1 MPTTKLSL
9 KLILIL
15 AVSAAAIFLSG
26 TVSAAQ
32 QEAVLHNFQ
41 NNGKD
46 AAYPRAGMISD
57 KVGNLYGTTSA
68 GGTYDG
74 GAAYELTRKAGG
86 GWAYSILY
94 SFQPRPKYGADL
106 ISKLV
111 FDQSGHLYG
120 TTFLG
125 GDKNDGRVFELI
137 PQAGGGW
144 TETMVHL
151 FNDNGTDGFG
161 PLGGVIVDSA
171 GNLYGTTVYGGTGTC
186 FLNGCGTVYELSPKG
201 NGRWSEK
208 ILHSFANDGADG
220 TNPYVGLTFDTA
232 GNLYGTT
239 TYGGANNQ
247 GTVFELTPQADGSW
261 METVLHS
268 FDSAADTGFP
278 ETLIFSGGNLFGS
291 TANGGTANG
300 NVFELS
306 PTAGGG
312 WTEQILYS
320 FTRGNSGNSPD
331 MPGGIALDANGNIYG
346 TSLGGTGLN
355 GTVFELTPQAGGT
368 WVLNILYDF
377 NDLGTT
383 GALPV
388 GGLVL
393 DGRGNLYGTT
403 IYGGSDDAGT
413 VFVVKP

>member
-9 KLILIL
+9 ELILTL
-15 AVSAAAIFLSG
+15 AVCAAAILLTG
-26 TVSAAQ
+26 TRVAAQ

-46 AAYPRAGMISD
+46 AAYPRAGAVFD
-57 KVGNLYGTTSA
+57 NAGNLYGTTSF
-68 GGTYDG
+68 GGAYDG
-74 GAAYELTRKAGG
+74 GAAYELARKAGG
-86 GWAYSILY
+86 GWTYSILY
-94 SFQPRPKYGADL
+94 SFQPRPKYNADL
-106 ISKLV
+106 ISALT
-111 FDQSGHLYG
+111 FDKSGNLYG

-125 GDKNDGRVFELI
+125 GDKNNGRVFELI

-144 TETMVHL
+144 TGTMVHL
-151 FNDNGTDGFG
+151 FNHDGTDGFR

-208 ILHSFANDGADG
+208 ILHNFANDGVDG

-247 GTVFELTPQADGSW
+247 GTIFQLTPQADGSW
-261 METVLHS
+261 AETVLHS
-268 FDSAADTGFP
+268 FASGADTGFP
-278 ETLIFSGGNLFGS
+278 QSVIFSGGNLYGS
-291 TANGGTANG
+291 TSNGGSGNG

-320 FTRGNSGNSPD
+320 FIHGGNTPD
-331 MPGGIALDANGNIYG
+331 MPGNIVFDSAGNIYG
-346 TSLGGTGLN
+346 PSYGGTGLN
-355 GTVFELTPQAGGT
+355 GTIFELMPQAGGT
-368 WVLNILYDF
+368 WALNILYEF

-383 GALPV
+383 GAQPIGSLA
-388 GGLVL
+388 L
-393 DGRGNLYGTT
+393 DNAGNLYGTT
-403 IYGGSDDAGT
+403 LYGGNYDAGT
-413 VFVVKP
+413 IFEVKP